1 MLGRWRKGKCGRIQG
16 MLSSYLDKRLTHE
29 EQKMVEHHVMGCE
42 ACQKELNS
50 LQEIVSL
57 LHRVPMV
64 TPRRSF
70 AIAEARP
77 VSRPVTFGRLRLAT
91 AAVALIL
98 AVLVGGD
105 LFHIYPTEPEVSSA
119 VKEEL
124 RQQDLLAEG
133 APQPTPRPAPLAT
146 GESEALDLRAPP
158 EEEVVAGEEEYPWA
172 APEEDIAAE
181 EEEYRWPVREIEL
194 AMLGITVALGGI
206 TIASWHRKRKGVDS
220 DVRRAI

>member
-1 MLGRWRKGKCGRIQG
+1 MLGRWRKGECGRIQG
-16 MLSSYLDKRLTHE
+16 MLSSYLDKHLPHE

-50 LQEIVSL
+50 LQEVVSL

-77 VSRPVTFGRLRLAT
+77 VPRPVTFGRLRLAT
-91 AAVALIL
+91 TVLALIL

-105 LFHIYPTEPEVSSA
+105 LFHIYPTEPGVDSA
-119 VKEEL
+119 VKEEP
-124 RQQDLLAEG
+124 RQQEMLAEG
-133 APQPTPRPAPLAT
+133 APQPAPLAM
-146 GESEALDLRAPP
+146 GESEAPDLRAL
-158 EEEVVAGEEEYPWA
+158 EV
-172 APEEDIAAE
+172 AAE
-181 EEEYRWPVREIEL
+181 DEEYRWPVREIEL

-206 TIASWHRKRKGVDS
+206 TIASWHRKRKGVES